1 MSYPPCYTRRMNNMK
16 NEMKNNKAS
25 NLIIGAI
32 YINATSG
39 QPCRL
44 VNIVSCQ
51 GVWLETFDGQGYGDL
66 VKFEDCQYA
75 DIDEVQDY
83 LEDYRTYNASDNA
96 PSHKSFMDGEPC
108 SYSNNTIHKE
118 YYFGK
123 EVVRDSDGSMVVGW
137 YDDNDGND
145 YRCRD

>member
-1 MSYPPCYTRRMNNMK
+1 MSHLVWYTYSMNNMK
-16 NEMKNNKAS
+16 NEMKNEKAS
-25 NLIIGAI
+25 NLILGAI
-32 YINATSG
+32 YINATTG

-51 GVWLETFDGQGYGDL
+51 GVWLEAYDGEGYGDL

-83 LEDYRTYNASDNA
+83 LEDYRTYNASQKA
-96 PSHKSFMDGEPC
+96 PSHKV
-108 SYSNNTIHKE
+108 THRE

-123 EVVRDSDGSMVVGW
+123 EVVRDSDDSMVVGW

-145 YRCRD
+145 IRCRD

>member
-1 MSYPPCYTRRMNNMK
+1 MNK
-16 NEMKNNKAS
+16 ENNKAS
-25 NLIIGAI
+25 NLILGAI
-32 YINATSG
+32 YINATTG

-66 VKFEDCQYA
+66 VKFEDCHYA

-83 LEDYRTYNASDNA
+83 LQDLEVYNGSDKA
-96 PSHKSFMDGEPC
+96 PAYKPER
-108 SYSNNTIHKE
+108 E
-118 YYFGK
+118 YLNGK
-123 EVVRDSDGSMVVGW
+123 EIVRDYDNEIVIGY

-145 YRCRD
+145 IRCRD

>member
-1 MSYPPCYTRRMNNMK
+1 MSHLVCYTIHSKRLKIMNK
-16 NEMKNNKAS
+16 ENNKAS
-25 NLIIGAI
+25 NLILGAI
-32 YINATSG
+32 YINATTG

-66 VKFEDCQYA
+66 VKFEDCHYA

-83 LEDYRTYNASDNA
+83 LQDLEVYNGSDKA
-96 PSHKSFMDGEPC
+96 PAYKPER
-108 SYSNNTIHKE
+108 E
-118 YYFGK
+118 YLNGK
-123 EVVRDSDGSMVVGW
+123 EIVRDYDNEIVIGW

-145 YRCRD
+145 IRCRD